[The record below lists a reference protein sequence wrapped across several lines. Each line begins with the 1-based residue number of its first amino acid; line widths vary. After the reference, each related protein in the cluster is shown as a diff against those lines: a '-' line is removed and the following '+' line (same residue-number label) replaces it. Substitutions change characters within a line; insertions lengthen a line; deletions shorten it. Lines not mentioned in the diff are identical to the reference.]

1 MDSGDHLHSGVVA
14 VAWVTVAAVVGF
26 NVWRLIAAKAASSN
40 NGTISAVGRAA
51 GALVHFGG

>member
-14 VAWVTVAAVVGF
+14 VLWVTVAAVVGI
-26 NVWRLIAAKAASSN
+26 NLWRLAAAKAVSSGN
-40 NGTISAVGRAA
+40 PALQSAGKAA

>member
-14 VAWVTVAAVVGF
+14 VLWVTVAAVVGI
-26 NVWRLIAAKAASSN
+26 NLWRLSASKLVTSSSPGVASFGKAM
-40 NGTISAVGRAA
+40 